1 MDAYAKLFSMK
12 MKDFFHSL
20 KGQNEKKYEVL
31 SRLEALTGQQGCS
44 YHDLDIIIAFYKKI
58 EFNMLKH
65 GSNGIPIFDKQ
76 KQQYQFLKLKD
87 PSGCKLFD

>member
-12 MKDFFHSL
+12 MKAFFHSL

-44 YHDLDIIIAFYKKI
+44 YHDLDIIIAVYKKI
-58 EFNMLKH
+58 EFNTPKH
-65 GSNGIPIFDKQ
+65 VSNGIPIFDKQ
-76 KQQYQFLKLKD
+76 KQ
-87 PSGCKLFD
+87 